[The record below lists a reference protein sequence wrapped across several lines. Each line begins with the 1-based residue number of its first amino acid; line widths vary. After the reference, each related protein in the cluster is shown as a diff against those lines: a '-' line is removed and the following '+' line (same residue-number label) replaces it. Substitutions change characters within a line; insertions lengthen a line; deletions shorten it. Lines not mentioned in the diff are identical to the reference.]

1 MVRCIMFE
9 YVSRPQS
16 LKKVKIKPGRPKGRQ
31 KLEVVM
37 SKNGIGWEIVEE
49 EPWGRQL
56 GRVVA
61 PPFIFISAPV
71 VAAPVASTPTVTT
84 PMFFF
89 TTPMVSTVAT
99 PAFTI
104 PSVTTPP
111 ITTPPITTS
120 NQLPPTT
127 EHHSQA
133 TAQEDVC
140 MCRDVNRYLLPP
152 LQRPSSRNCSCSST
166 RTVEVII
173 EESIDTLAEM
183 MQKSW
188 QIK

>member
-1 MVRCIMFE
+1 VVRCIMFE

-71 VAAPVASTPTVTT
+71 ASTPTVTT
-84 PMFFF
+84 PMFFLLHLWSLRWLHLHLLYF
-89 TTPMVSTVAT
+89 RLLHLRLPHLQLLRLISSHQ
-99 PAFTI
+99 PPNII
-104 PSVTTPP
+104 PKRPRRKMSVCAEMSIVIFCRPY
-111 ITTPPITTS
+111 S
-120 NQLPPTT
+120 ALLL
-127 EHHSQA
+127 A
-133 TAQEDVC
+133 TAAAVPLALSK
-140 MCRDVNRYLLPP
+140 LL
-152 LQRPSSRNCSCSST
+152 SR
-166 RTVEVII
+166 RALIH
-173 EESIDTLAEM
+173 
-183 MQKSW
+183 
-188 QIK
+188 